1 MTTPKLLIFTDLD
14 GTLLDRDTYSFKPAG
29 PALRLMRLKNI
40 PLILT
45 SSKTR
50 AEIEFYRK
58 KLGNDHPFISENGG
72 AIFIPKGYFSSP
84 YPYERELEEY
94 FVLEL
99 GTFHPQIIEALKSI
113 EKEVGVPMKG
123 FSDLTIREISSL
135 SGLSLREAE
144 LAKRREYDEPFLI
157 EGGEKEIEIVKE
169 RIETKGMTY
178 VWGGKFHH
186 ILGKNNKGKAVEILK
201 ELYKKQFFSIFTV
214 GIGDGLNDLP
224 MLSAIDRPIFLEGKK
239 NPLPEALSSIPQLT
253 IIQATGPEAWNE
265 AILRLINEK
274 NLGEER
280 DFCHSFREIKDP
292 EVKQD
297 REGSKIEK
305 P

>member
-1 MTTPKLLIFTDLD
+1 MTTPNLLIFTDLD
-14 GTLLDRDTYSFKPAG
+14 GTLLDRDTYSFTPAE
-29 PALRLMRLKNI
+29 PALHLMRLKKI
-40 PLILT
+40 PLILI

-50 AEIEFYRK
+50 AELEFYRK

-72 AIFIPKGYFSSP
+72 AIFIPKGYFFFP

-99 GTFHPQIIEALKSI
+99 GTFHPQIIEVLESI
-113 EKEVGVPMKG
+113 KKEAGVPIKG
-123 FSDLTIREISSL
+123 FSDLSIKEISSL

-186 ILGKNNKGKAVEILK
+186 ILGKNDKGKAVEILK
-201 ELYKKQFFSIFTV
+201 ELYKNQFFSIFTV
-214 GIGDGLNDLP
+214 GIGDSLNDLS
-224 MLSAIDRPIFLEGKK
+224 MLSAIDCPIFLKGKK
-239 NPLPEALSSIPQLT
+239 NPLPEPLSSIQHLT
-253 IIQATGPEAWNE
+253 IIEATGPEAWNE

-280 DFCHSFREIKDP
+280 AFCHSSKEIKDL
-292 EVKQD
+292 EIDHYRV
-297 REGSKIEK
+297 GSNIKE

>member
-14 GTLLDRDTYSFKPAG
+14 GTLLDRDTYSFTPAE
-29 PALRLMRLKNI
+29 PALHLIRLKNL

-50 AEIEFYRK
+50 SEVEFYRK
-58 KLGNDHPFISENGG
+58 RLGNDHPFISENGG
-72 AIFIPKGYFSSP
+72 AIFIPKGYFSFP

-99 GTFHPQIIEALKSI
+99 GTFHPQIIEVLESI
-113 EKEVGVPMKG
+113 KKEAGIPIHG
-123 FSDLTIREISSL
+123 FSDLSIRGISSL
-135 SGLSLREAE
+135 SGLSLQEAE

-169 RIETKGMTY
+169 RIKTKGMTY

-201 ELYKKQFFSIFTV
+201 ELYKKIFFSICTV
-214 GIGDGLNDLP
+214 GIGDSLNDLP
-224 MLSAIDRPIFLEGKK
+224 MLSAIDRPIFLKGKK
-239 NPLPEALSSIPQLT
+239 NPLPEALSRIQRLT
-253 IIQATGPEAWNE
+253 IIEATGPEAWNE
-265 AILRLINEK
+265 AILRLIDEK
-274 NLGEER
+274 TLGDER
-280 DFCHSFREIKDP
+280 DFCNSFT
-292 EVKQD
+292 
-297 REGSKIEK
+297 G
-305 P
+305 